1 MGFESVRGYVHLAS
15 GLTEAT
21 KARATGAAQG
31 LLSLPAAG
39 ISTGSKVAVQAGAL
53 AEEMLSVATTNHSS
67 LTALVRSEVEVAV
80 TRLGLVSAERLE
92 EAQAEATRLRTEVA
106 RLRAASSM
114 VGPVNN
120 TTTTT
125 KTTTKKADSARR
137 TKSGAP
143 SMNGAANATS
153 ITTSARKSTKATKAT
168 SASPKKAANTAST
181 ARTATGASTATK
193 PARTRRSAVSTRAK
207 PAGA

>member
-67 LTALVRSEVEVAV
+67 LTALVRSEVDVAIA
-80 TRLGLVSAERLE
+80 RLGLVPAEKLA

-106 RLRAASSM
+106 RLRAASSLE
-114 VGPVNN
+114 
-120 TTTTT
+120 TT
-125 KTTTKKADSARR
+125 
-137 TKSGAP
+137 
-143 SMNGAANATS
+143 
-153 ITTSARKSTKATKAT
+153 RKSTRKRPAPSRRTESGVPATNGESQHASSTSSAKKATTPRSSQRAT
-168 SASPKKAANTAST
+168 TTRSANAAST
-181 ARTATGASTATK
+181 AAATETSI
-193 PARTRRSAVSTRAK
+193 ARGSAVSTRVKSVASE
-207 PAGA
+207 PFHGSR